1 MADFDIKDITALKI
15 KRLVVEKQ
23 NKKSI
28 KKQLPKKITA

>member
-15 KRLVVEKQ
+15 KLLVVEKQ

-28 KKQLPKKITA
+28 KKAVT